1 MDRINIS
8 FGDLLICQMLSTESL
23 RFIGY
28 GGGIRR
34 VDKIRALVNYPVCY
48 SRLHSCFV
56 TAPDEKNCGHCKKCR
71 MDILNL
77 WALGALDKFS
87 GVYDLEQAEKERAAD
102 IAFLLANNDE
112 PMYQDT
118 LDLIKE
124 AGLEI
129 PQRSRILAQQFKRSM
144 DMLKRKGL

>member
-1 MDRINIS
+1 
-8 FGDLLICQMLSTESL
+8 
-23 RFIGY
+23 
-28 GGGIRR
+28 
-34 VDKIRALVNYPVCY
+34 
-48 SRLHSCFV
+48 
-56 TAPDEKNCGHCKKCR
+56 

-102 IAFLLANNDE
+102 IAFLLANIDE

-144 DMLKRKGL
+144 DILKKKGL